1 MTITATTTAPAL
13 LRQIEARLPIAARA
27 MAARE
32 QADPA
37 MVPAVARAA
46 ADLAMGVLAAGIPAA
61 DMAAIAGV
69 AATSASA
76 LRMEKGVPASV

>member
-1 MTITATTTAPAL
+1 
-13 LRQIEARLPIAARA
+13 
-27 MAARE
+27 
-32 QADPA
+32 